1 MASTIARA
9 FVERLDGRLDAD
21 GTKLLLTMLTWF
33 DRSSLWPVSWAEE
46 GDERELVIYLAN
58 EAERFRLPWSTLEQ
72 LFAGM
77 RAGQSVDWDR
87 LERVR

>member
-21 GTKLLLTMLTWF
+21 G
-33 DRSSLWPVSWAEE
+33 SSLWPVSWAEE